1 MSNVIFEKVFPVIL
15 LLILLLLFIILG
27 GIGFYR
33 WGKEETLK
41 EIKTEEKIENAE
53 HEEYI
58 DFTEVMLDKRTFMC
72 RGDVDLNVNEIGVVT
87 FTCYTEDE
95 KLTFTLNPVEMFVT
109 RHWAKR
115 GVNDMGTVEEESE

>member
-1 MSNVIFEKVFPVIL
+1 MLTIIKPVIL
-15 LLILLLLFIILG
+15 ILIVSWIVFILCVALQRPV
-27 GIGFYR
+27 GIR
-33 WGKEETLK
+33 EDVQEKSTVELSES
-41 EIKTEEKIENAE
+41 TEP
-53 HEEYI
+53 EEYI

-87 FTCYTEDE
+87 FTCDTEDE

-115 GVNDMGTVEEESE
+115 GVNDMGTAEEESE

>member
-15 LLILLLLFIILG
+15 LLFFIILG

-41 EIKTEEKIENAE
+41 EIKTEERIENAE
-53 HEEYI
+53 PEEYI
-58 DFTEVMLDKRTFMC
+58 DFTEVMLDKRTFLC
-72 RGDVDLNVNEIGVVT
+72 QGDVDLVVNEIGVVT
-87 FTCYTEDE
+87 FTCDTEDE
-95 KLTFTLNPVEMFVT
+95 KLTFTMNPVEMFVT

-115 GVNDMGTVEEESE
+115 GVNDMGTAEEESE

>member
-15 LLILLLLFIILG
+15 LLFIIILG
-27 GIGFYR
+27 GIGFYQ
-33 WGKEETLK
+33 WAKEEKLK
-41 EIKTEEKIENAE
+41 EIKTEEMIENAE
-53 HEEYI
+53 PEEYI

-72 RGDVDLNVNEIGVVT
+72 IGDVDLNVNEIGVVT
-87 FTCYTEDE
+87 FTCDTEDE

-115 GVNDMGTVEEESE
+115 GINEMEAAEEETE

>member
-1 MSNVIFEKVFPVIL
+1 MLTIIKPVIL
-15 LLILLLLFIILG
+15 ILIVSWIVFILSVALQRHV
-27 GIGFYR
+27 GIR
-33 WGKEETLK
+33 EDVQEKSTVELSES
-41 EIKTEEKIENAE
+41 TEP
-53 HEEYI
+53 EEYI

-87 FTCYTEDE
+87 FTCDTEDE

-115 GVNDMGTVEEESE
+115 GVNDMGTAEEESE

>member
-15 LLILLLLFIILG
+15 LLFFIILG

-33 WGKEETLK
+33 WGKEDTIK
-41 EIKTEEKIENAE
+41 EFKTEEQIENAE
-53 HEEYI
+53 PEEYI

-87 FTCYTEDE
+87 FTCDTEDE
-95 KLTFTLNPVEMFVT
+95 KITFTLNPVEMFVT

-115 GVNDMGTVEEESE
+115 GVNDM

>member
-15 LLILLLLFIILG
+15 ILFFIILG

-33 WGKEETLK
+33 LGKEETLK
-41 EIKTEEKIENAE
+41 EIKTEERIENAE
-53 HEEYI
+53 SEEYI

-87 FTCYTEDE
+87 FTCDTEDE

-115 GVNDMGTVEEESE
+115 GVNDMGTAEEESE